1 MAPPEDFADF
11 CAREHPRLVGA
22 LDLYCGDLGV
32 AEELAAEA
40 LVRACERWEEVR
52 AMAAP
57 GAWVHRVAMNLTNS
71 WYRRRRAERRALA
84 RIGPVGVHLE
94 ENTAEVMAVREALV
108 LLPRRQRQAVILRH
122 YLGVPAAEV
131 AQLMGITP
139 GNARVLVHRGL
150 AAMRD
155 LLGDAVVEVSDGT

>member
-1 MAPPEDFADF
+1 MPAPEDFADF
-11 CAREHPRLVGA
+11 CVREHPRLVGA
-22 LDLYCGDLGV
+22 LDLYCGDLAV
-32 AEELAAEA
+32 AEEFASEA

-52 AMAAP
+52 MMAAP

-84 RIGPVGVHLE
+84 RTGPRDAHVDPDP
-94 ENTAEVMAVREALV
+94 AETIVVRDALA

-122 YLGVPAAEV
+122 YLGIPPAEV
-131 AQLMGITP
+131 AELMGVSA

-150 AAMRD
+150 TR
-155 LLGDAVVEVSDGT
+155 LREVLGDRAMEATDGT